1 MDCICVISCL
11 LLVVIRISLQRQ
23 RWQKR
28 HAATIHPFGLMGQF
42 MSSWVAKAVVL
53 GTVWW
58 GASVGA
64 QEAPRSPSGEIDG
77 HYSFNRSSYT
87 TRELSL
93 AAEVAWP
100 LVHSE
105 LDGEFRFDREFIKL
119 SGTPVEVNTDKY
131 DANLKYK
138 YFLNDSP
145 YYAYVSPRLRYNRF
159 GYYRRAQSVRSGL
172 GRKFGGEAPWEIDL
186 ELGTGYREAR
196 LADDEPISETLYT
209 MTVKARWA
217 VSDTLSIKL
226 NWVNERSRREA
237 YRTVTLGLRNKLTD
251 KLGLK
256 YEVLYRRA
264 FPFESI
270 EKDGELL
277 AAVGLSYSF

>member
-1 MDCICVISCL
+1 
-11 LLVVIRISLQRQ
+11 
-23 RWQKR
+23 
-28 HAATIHPFGLMGQF
+28 MGVF
-42 MSSWVAKAVVL
+42 MSVWGAKASVL
-53 GTVWW
+53 GAAIW
-58 GASVGA
+58 GASGVGA
-64 QEAPRSPSGEIDG
+64 QEAPRGPSGEIDG
-77 HYSFNRSSYT
+77 HYSFNQSSYT

-93 AAEVAWP
+93 AADVAWP
-100 LVHSE
+100 LAHSE

-119 SGTPVEVNTDKY
+119 EGTPVEVNTDKY

-138 YFLNDSP
+138 YFLDDSP
-145 YYAYVSPRLRYNRF
+145 YYAYVSPRVRYNRF
-159 GYYRRAQSVRSGL
+159 GYYQRAQSVRGGL
-172 GRKFGGEAPWEIDL
+172 GRKFGGEAPWEINL
-186 ELGTGYREAR
+186 ELGTGYREAH
-196 LADDEPISETLYT
+196 LSDDESISETLYT

-226 NWVNERSRREA
+226 NWVNERSSREA

-264 FPFESI
+264 FPFDSV

-277 AAVGLSYSF
+277 AEIGLSYSF